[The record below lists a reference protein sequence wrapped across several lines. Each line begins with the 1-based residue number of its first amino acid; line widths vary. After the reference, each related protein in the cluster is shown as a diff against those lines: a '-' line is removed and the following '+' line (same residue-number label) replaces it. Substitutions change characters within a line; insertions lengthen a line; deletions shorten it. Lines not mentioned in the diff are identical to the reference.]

1 MYTLM
6 NSVEGRAA
14 RLYRSPAE
22 IRRDVERISAKIE
35 ETSDMLSVHNL
46 LMEMIPLWAEESPE
60 KWIPELEETLSEASA
75 ALETLRE
82 LKETLEELWEELE
95 DARCLLQL

>member
-60 KWIPELEETLSEASA
+60 KWIPELEETLSEASS